1 MGTVSVNKLGGLAL
15 MIAPVVTLIFYFLQP
30 GGAIIDAADPAN
42 AKATITAMV
51 SNAGLGKVVSI
62 VIPIGLLVFLSG
74 ILVLQENVR
83 SNGNGGAL
91 SRIAV
96 LFILVGI
103 IGWVVSA
110 GASLAII
117 GSTQPIEQAV
127 PFNASLYS
135 ATLGIGT
142 VAGILW
148 GIGTLA
154 LALAISTREDSH
166 KIAALVAAVAAAV
179 AIVVTIIGGLD
190 STTLETMTLISGITY
205 LVHMVWFFMLGL
217 NLNKVE

>member
-1 MGTVSVNKLGGLAL
+1 MF
-15 MIAPVVTLIFYFLQP
+15 APVVTLIFYFLQP
-30 GGAIIDAADPAN
+30 GGSFIDAADPADG
-42 AKATITAMV
+42 AATIAAMV
-51 SNAGLGKVVSI
+51 ANAGLGKVVSI

-74 ILVLQENVR
+74 ILVLQENIR

-110 GASLAII
+110 GVSLAII
-117 GSTQPIEQAV
+117 GSTLP
-127 PFNASLYS
+127 NASLYS

-142 VAGILW
+142 VAGVLW

-154 LALAISTREDSH
+154 LALAISTREDSN
-166 KIAALVAAVAAAV
+166 KIAALVAAVAAVV

-190 STTLETMTLISGITY
+190 TAQLELMTQITGIIFV
-205 LVHMVWFFMLGL
+205 VHVVWFFMLGRSL
-217 NLNKVE
+217 SQSE

>member
-1 MGTVSVNKLGGLAL
+1 MF
-15 MIAPVVTLIFYFLQP
+15 APVVTLIFYFLQP
-30 GGAIIDAADPAN
+30 GGSFIDAADPADG
-42 AKATITAMV
+42 AATIAAMV

-117 GSTQPIEQAV
+117 GSTLPTEQAV
-127 PFNASLYS
+127 AFNASLYS

-142 VAGILW
+142 VAGVLW

-154 LALAISTREDSH
+154 LALAISTREDSN
-166 KIAALVAAVAAAV
+166 KIAALVAAVAAVV
-179 AIVVTIIGGLD
+179 AIVGTIIGGLD
-190 STTLETMTLISGITY
+190 TAQLELMTQITGIIFV
-205 LVHMVWFFMLGL
+205 VHVVWFFMLGRSL
-217 NLNKVE
+217 SQSE

>member
-1 MGTVSVNKLGGLAL
+1 MGTISVNKLGGLAL

-30 GGAIIDAADPAN
+30 GGAIIDAANPAN
-42 AKATITAMV
+42 APSTITAMV

-74 ILVLQENVR
+74 ILVLQENVK

-96 LFILVGI
+96 LFILAGI
-103 IGWVVSA
+103 IGWVVSS
-110 GASLAII
+110 GASLAIT
-117 GSTQPIEQAV
+117 GSGKEAAEAV
-127 PFNASLYS
+127 PLFASLYS

-166 KIAALVAAVAAAV
+166 KIAALVAAVVAVV

-217 NLNKVE
+217 NLSKVE

>member
-1 MGTVSVNKLGGLAL
+1 MGTISVNKLGGLAL
-15 MIAPVVTLIFYFLQP
+15 MFAPVITLIFYFLQP
-30 GGAIIDAADPAN
+30 GGSFIDAADPADGT
-42 AKATITAMV
+42 ATIVAMV
-51 SNAGLGKVVSI
+51 SNAGLGKAVSI

-74 ILVLQENVR
+74 ILVLQENIR

-103 IGWVVSA
+103 IGWVVSS
-110 GASLAII
+110 GASLAIT
-117 GSTQPIEQAV
+117 GSTLATDQAV
-127 PFNASLYS
+127 ALNASLYS

-154 LALAISTREDSH
+154 LALAISTREDSN
-166 KIAALVAAVAAAV
+166 KIAALVAAAMAVV
-179 AIVVTIIGGLD
+179 AIIVTIIGGLD
-190 STTLETMTLISGITY
+190 TAQLEVMTQITGISFI
-205 LVHMVWFFMLGL
+205 VHVVWFFMLGRSL
-217 NLNKVE
+217 SQSE